1 MEDFQFS
8 KFFMSLYLQ
17 VFLKKDY
24 SISSVTR
31 EKVTLSFSVSSM
43 QSQRLIFKIH
53 IASYLLNLWKPIFFC
68 FLWQAL
74 MLSVFTW
81 TSMSDKMVVTLFE
94 AITFILSAMPD
105 KMILFPRLNFCRSSI
120 ANQIL

>member
-8 KFFMSLYLQ
+8 IFFMSLYLQ

-31 EKVTLSFSVSSM
+31 EKVTLSFSLSSM

-53 IASYLLNLWKPIFFC
+53 IASYLFPMTSLNVIC
-68 FLWQAL
+68 FHLDIYVRQDG
-74 MLSVFTW
+74 SH
-81 TSMSDKMVVTLFE
+81 
-94 AITFILSAMPD
+94 FIRGYYISFISYARQNDIVP
-105 KMILFPRLNFCRSSI
+105 SI
-120 ANQIL
+120 EFL